1 MFCSTIIP
9 TVGRPSLNR
18 TVQSVLQ
25 QKAPPFDYEIIVVN
39 DAGRPLPPADWQH
52 SPRVQI
58 IQTNRRERGAA
69 RNAGAAIARGTYLH
83 FLDDDDW
90 LVPGGLAALQA
101 QAQRQPDAVLV
112 YGVAQL
118 VNRQDEPLMQLHPT
132 LQGNVLAQTLAG
144 EWLPLQASLIRSD
157 AFWAAGGFHPRISG
171 IEDVDLVRRLAV
183 AGDVSGT
190 LELVACV
197 GMGAENSTT
206 DGAKARL
213 LGQAA
218 REVVLE
224 DGRAWPRL
232 WAAADSSYWRGRIA
246 RAYLTSAVWN
256 GRRGL
261 YATAVSRLLWG
272 GVSSLRAVL
281 DWPRRDYWRAV
292 LRAHQ
297 GVAFA
302 RGRAGD

>member
-9 TVGRPSLNR
+9 TVGRPSLPR
-18 TVQSVLQ
+18 AVQTVLQ
-25 QKAPPFDYEIIVVN
+25 QKVTFDFEIIVVN
-39 DAGRPLPPADWQH
+39 DGERPVPPADWRR
-52 SPRVQI
+52 SPHVQI
-58 IQTNRRERGAA
+58 IQTTQRERGAA
-69 RNAGAAIARGTYLH
+69 RNAGAAIARGAYLH

-90 LVPGGLAALQA
+90 LAPGGLAALQA
-101 QAQRQPDAVLV
+101 QAQRRPNAALV
-112 YGVAQL
+112 YGAAQL
-118 VNRQDEPLMQLHPT
+118 VNRQDEPLMQLYPDF
-132 LQGNVLAQTLAG
+132 QGNALVQTLAG

-157 AFWAAGGFHPRISG
+157 AFWAAGGFNPRIAG
-171 IEDVDLVRRLAV
+171 IEDVDLTRRLALV
-183 AGDVSGT
+183 GDVSG
-190 LELVACV
+190 LPELVAFV

-218 REVVLE
+218 RETIFE
-224 DGRAWPRL
+224 DGQAWPRL
-232 WAAADSSYWRGRIA
+232 WAAADNTYWRGRIA

-256 GRRGL
+256 GQQGL

-281 DWPRRDYWRAV
+281 DWPRREYWRAV
-292 LRAHQ
+292 LRPHQ

-302 RGRAGD
+302 RGQAGD

>member
-9 TVGRPSLNR
+9 TVGRPSLTR
-18 TVQSVLQ
+18 AVQTILQ
-25 QKAPPFDYEIIVVN
+25 QKTAFDFEVIVVN
-39 DAGRPLPPADWQH
+39 DGGRPLPPADWRH

-58 IQTNRRERGAA
+58 IQTSQRERGAA
-69 RNAGAAIARGTYLH
+69 RNAGAAIARGVYLH

-90 LVPGGLAALQA
+90 LAPGSLTALHA
-101 QAQRQPDAVLV
+101 QAQRQPDAALV
-112 YGVAQL
+112 YGAAQL
-118 VNRQDEPLMQLHPT
+118 VNRQDEPLMQLYPDF
-132 LQGNVLAQTLAG
+132 QGNALVQTLAG

-157 AFWAAGGFHPRISG
+157 AFWAAGGFNPRISG
-171 IEDVDLVRRLAV
+171 IEDVDLVRRLALI
-183 AGDVSGT
+183 GDVSGT
-190 LELVACV
+190 PELVAFV

-218 REVVLE
+218 REVVFE

-232 WAAADSSYWRGRIA
+232 WQSADNAYWRGRIA

-272 GVSSLRAVL
+272 SVSGLRAVF

-297 GVAFA
+297 GIAFVQ
-302 RGRAGD
+302 RQAGD